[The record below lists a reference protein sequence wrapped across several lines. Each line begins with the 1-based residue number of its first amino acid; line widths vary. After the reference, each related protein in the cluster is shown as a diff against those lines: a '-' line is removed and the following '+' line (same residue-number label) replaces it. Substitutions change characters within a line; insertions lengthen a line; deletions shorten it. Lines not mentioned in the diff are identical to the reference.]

1 MNNQITRDMEH
12 SFLPILLTFC
22 LIIHQISAAN
32 DTIDVS
38 QSIRDGET
46 LVSSGG
52 MFELG
57 FFSPGN
63 STNRY
68 LGIWYNNISVQTV
81 VWVAN
86 RRAPLTTNSGVLRVT
101 VLGNLTISN
110 NDVIVWSSNVSRS
123 VRNPSAQLLD
133 SGNLVVKDANEDG
146 NNFLWESFD
155 YPTDTFLP
163 GMGIGWDYTTGVESY
178 ISSWTSNNDPSPG
191 ECTSHLDPTG
201 YPQIFRKRGDTI
213 VNRIG
218 PWIGVRFSGARGTQN
233 EPTLR
238 MTRTEVKYR
247 EDNADPSLITMLKK
261 MLDCATRRW
270 TWDARTSSWN
280 VSSLSTD
287 ECERYNLCGA
297 HGLCNIGNSPSSC
310 GCLDGFVPRNRGSWG
325 RNDWSE
331 GCERRAALRCG
342 GPEVFVRYRGVKL
355 PDARNTTF
363 NDTRMGLTECEAVC
377 LRNCSCTAYTQLDI
391 REERGGCLFYHG
403 ELRDIRT
410 LSDAGQDLYVRMAST
425 DSGSK
430 GKNRVILIASLTS
443 VGGVIVIVC
452 LGFVLFCCRKRKDD
466 ANSSE
471 AVAGPFSG
479 NQGNEAE
486 LPLNHGKDS
495 DLPFFNLSTI
505 LEATDNFAIQN
516 KIGEGGFG
524 PVYKGMLENG
534 QEIAVKCLSKTSSQG
549 IKELKNEVILV
560 AKLQHRNLARLLGCC
575 IERDENMLIYEF
587 VPNSSLDFI
596 LFDQTK
602 SKLLDWKKRFNII
615 NGIAKGLLYLHQDS
629 RLRIIHRDLKASNIL
644 LDSDMNAKISDFGL
658 ARSFGGSESEVQ
670 TRRVVGTYGYMSPEY
685 AIDGLFSVKSDV
697 FSFGVLVLE
706 IVSGKRNR
714 GFALDD
720 HNLNLLGHAW
730 TLYKEDNS
738 CELVDASLGNSF
750 DVSEVMR
757 SIHVGLLCVQERPDD
772 RPSMSTVVFML
783 GNDVELPP
791 AKQPG
796 FFSERDVSFV
806 QSSIS
811 SNAFN
816 SENQVTVTMFEGR

>member
-1 MNNQITRDMEH
+1 M
-12 SFLPILLTFC
+12 SKFVKLSLPHILLTFC
-22 LIIHQISAAN
+22 LIIHPISATN
-32 DTIDVS
+32 DTIGIS
-38 QSIRDGET
+38 QSLRDGQT

-52 MFELG
+52 TFELG

-68 LGIWYNNISVQTV
+68 LGIWYNNISNQTV

-86 RRAPLTTNSGVLRVT
+86 RRAPLRSNTSVLRVT
-101 VLGNLTISN
+101 ELGNLTLSD
-110 NDVIVWSSNVSRS
+110 NDVIVWSTNASGS
-123 VRNPSAQLLD
+123 VRNPMAQLLD
-133 SGNLVVKDANEDG
+133 TGNVVVRDANDTG
-146 NNFLWESFD
+146 NNFVWESFD

-163 GMGIGWDYTTGVESY
+163 GMGIGFDYTTGVESY
-178 ISSWTSNNDPSPG
+178 ISSWTSDVDPSPG

-201 YPQIFRKRGDTI
+201 FPQIFRKRGDTI
-213 VNRIG
+213 LNRLG

-233 EPTLR
+233 NPTLR
-238 MTRTEVKYR
+238 RTRTEIKYR
-247 EDNADPSLITMLKK
+247 EDSSDPSLITMLKK

-270 TWDARTSSWN
+270 TWDSRTSSWN
-280 VSSLSTD
+280 ISSLSTD
-287 ECERYNLCGA
+287 MCERYNLCGP
-297 HGLCNIGNSPSSC
+297 HGICNIGNSPSTC
-310 GCLDGFVPRNRGSWG
+310 GCLDGFVPKNRGSWSG
-325 RNDWSE
+325 NGSTE
-331 GCERRAALRCG
+331 GCERRVALRCQG
-342 GPEVFVRYRGVKL
+342 DEVFVRYSGVKL
-355 PDARNTTF
+355 PDARNTTY
-363 NDTRMGLTECEAVC
+363 NDSRMGLSECEAVC
-377 LRNCSCTAYTQLDI
+377 SSNCSCTAYTQLDI
-391 REERGGCLFYHG
+391 REEAGGCLFYHG
-403 ELRDIRT
+403 ELSDIRT
-410 LSDAGQDLYVRMAST
+410 LTDAGQDLYVRMVPT
-425 DSGSK
+425 DSGSNRK
-430 GKNRVILIASLTS
+430 KRVILIASLTS
-443 VGGVIVIVC
+443 VAGVILIVC
-452 LGFVLFCCRKRKDD
+452 LGLVLFCCRKKKND
-466 ANSSE
+466 AESIE
-471 AVAGPFSG
+471 AVAGPFGG
-479 NQGNEAE
+479 NPSNEAE
-486 LPLNHGKDS
+486 LPLNHGKEAE
-495 DLPFFNLSTI
+495 LPFFSLASI
-505 LEATDNFAIQN
+505 LEATDNFAIEN
-516 KIGEGGFG
+516 KLGEGGFG
-524 PVYKGMLENG
+524 PVYRGMLENG

-549 IKELKNEVILV
+549 VKELKNEVILV
-560 AKLQHRNLARLLGCC
+560 AKLQHRNLTRLLGCC
-575 IERDENMLIYEF
+575 IEKDENMLIYEF

-596 LFDQTK
+596 LFDQK
-602 SKLLDWKKRFNII
+602 KNKLLDWKKRFNII

-644 LDSDMNAKISDFGL
+644 LDSDMSAKISDFGL
-658 ARSFGGSESEVQ
+658 ARSFGGSEAEVQ

-750 DVSEVMR
+750 DASEVKR

-791 AKQPG
+791 AKEPG